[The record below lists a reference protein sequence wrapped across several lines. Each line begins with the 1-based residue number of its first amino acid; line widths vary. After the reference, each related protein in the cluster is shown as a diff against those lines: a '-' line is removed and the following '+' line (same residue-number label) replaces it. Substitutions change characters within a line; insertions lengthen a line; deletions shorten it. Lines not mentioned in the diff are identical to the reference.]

1 MIKKI
6 VALKLHFKIKK
17 EKDLLINT
25 VNTNESNSFINEIMY
40 IINI

>member
-1 MIKKI
+1 MLKKI

-25 VNTNESNSFINEIMY
+25 VNTNESNSLLMKLCI
-40 IINI
+40 